1 MIILKNITKH
11 YNESHNELTV
21 FDDLS
26 LTINTATKNII
37 IGSSG
42 SGKSSFLNL
51 IAALDEPDSGEIIID
66 GIDITK
72 LNQNDKTIFRR
83 KNIGFI
89 FQFFNLIS
97 TLSVRDNI
105 LLPLELN
112 KKNTLD
118 NQEYVFDLLD
128 KVGLLS
134 RLDSMPENL
143 SGGEQQRIAIV
154 RALAHKPTIIIADE
168 PTGNLDKETAVLIM
182 EILEKLINES
192 NVTLVMATHD
202 EGLIGFADN
211 VYEVKNRVMEKK

>member
-1 MIILKNITKH
+1 VIILKNITKH